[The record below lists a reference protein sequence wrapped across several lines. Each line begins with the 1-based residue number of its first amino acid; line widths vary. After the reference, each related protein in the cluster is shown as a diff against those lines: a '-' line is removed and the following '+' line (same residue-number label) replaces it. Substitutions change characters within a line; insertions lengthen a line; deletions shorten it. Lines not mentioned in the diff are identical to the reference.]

1 MRQYID
7 DDHRKDEPHFI
18 RLLILQPAQYLER
31 VWRHFDKS
39 RGLYLE
45 RTKEMEFNYVDYYRK
60 AYEYT
65 DSCKEKE
72 ESLYD
77 WRNAEALR
85 DFYTGSV
92 TEIKHLI
99 QLDRTPCDL
108 KEPKWELYKISISF
122 SFLCEYER
130 TSIKEFFVMNSRNSL
145 LKNLQNQ

>member
-1 MRQYID
+1 MDYD
-7 DDHRKDEPHFI
+7 
-18 RLLILQPAQYLER
+18 
-31 VWRHFDKS
+31 
-39 RGLYLE
+39 
-45 RTKEMEFNYVDYYRK
+45 YVDYYRK

-122 SFLCEYER
+122 SFVCEYGR
-130 TSIKEFFVMNSRNSL
+130 TSIKP
-145 LKNLQNQ
+145 NLCDFEKDSIILFYSFAVRYC